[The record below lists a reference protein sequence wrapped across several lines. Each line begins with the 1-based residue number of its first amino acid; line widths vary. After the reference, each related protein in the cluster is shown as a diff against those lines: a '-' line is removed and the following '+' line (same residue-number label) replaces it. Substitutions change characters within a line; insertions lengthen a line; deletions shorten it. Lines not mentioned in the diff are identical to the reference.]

1 MDISPFSS
9 LVHVLVGALA
19 GGCGSVACLW
29 HSPRYNF
36 LLPPIIIKLVMTMRA
51 ALIMVMRAFLMMT
64 SAAMLIDHMGNLDID
79 HGDSLGHDDAG
90 QVISGEETA
99 LVLLNFIPKPAM
111 VVYKAYTQSV
121 DFCFFLGFI
130 LTFVCVFFLLC
141 QFVCL
146 GLFCSMKVPP
156 LSLSSRPCFHCFPK
170 WLIFYHQVRPSN
182 GCSWLLLSICNIF
195 QYFTTDS
202 LCRLFQSFEIHLHSF

>member
-1 MDISPFSS
+1 MNSKMDISPFSS

-29 HSPRYNF
+29 HCPRYHCNC
-36 LLPPIIIKLVMTMRA
+36 LLPPILIKLVMAMRA

-130 LTFVCVFFLLC
+130 LTFVCVFFSLS
-141 QFVCL
+141 VCL
-146 GLFCSMKVPP
+146 LESILFNVSATIIIII
-156 LSLSSRPCFHCFPK
+156 LTLSSLF
-170 WLIFYHQVRPSN
+170 SN
-182 GCSWLLLSICNIF
+182 ININIL
-195 QYFTTDS
+195 Y
-202 LCRLFQSFEIHLHSF
+202 